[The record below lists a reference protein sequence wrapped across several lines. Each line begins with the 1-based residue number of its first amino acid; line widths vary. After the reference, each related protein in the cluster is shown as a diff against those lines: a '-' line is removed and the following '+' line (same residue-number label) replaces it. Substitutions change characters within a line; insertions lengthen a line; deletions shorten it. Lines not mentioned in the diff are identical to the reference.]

1 MLNSGYPILEYE
13 ENEEDEE
20 FIAIPVCEEF
30 VKHFLKGTL
39 KTLSE
44 IGYLN
49 TFVWFLKSSLW
60 QFIQII

>member
-49 TFVWFLKSSLW
+49 TFV
-60 QFIQII
+60 